1 MNRGE
6 AREVVMQLLF
16 QMEIQHDYS
25 EELKEKYLE
34 NIPKIGNQRD
44 YINGIFIKTAENL
57 ETIDA
62 AINSH
67 SNKWDTSRMPK
78 VDLSILRLAVC
89 EIMYDESIPKEVSI
103 NEAVNLAKKFSSE
116 DGGRFINGVLS
127 KM

>member
-25 EELKEKYLE
+25 NELKEKYLE
-34 NIPKIGNQRD
+34 NIPKIKNQRE
-44 YINGIFIKTAENL
+44 YIDGIFTKTIENID
-57 ETIDA
+57 TIDT
-62 AINSH
+62 AINEH
-67 SNKWDTSRMPK
+67 SNKWDISRMPK

-89 EIMYDESIPKEVSI
+89 EIMYDEAIPKEVSI

>member
-16 QMEIQHDYS
+16 QMEMQHDYS

-34 NIPKIGNQRD
+34 NIPKLGNQRE
-44 YINGIFIKTAENL
+44 YINGIFSKTTENIEAID
-57 ETIDA
+57 ETINA
-62 AINSH
+62 H
-67 SNKWDTSRMPK
+67 SNRWDTSRMPK

-89 EIMYDESIPKEVSI
+89 EIIYDSSIPKEVSI

-127 KM
+127 KI